1 MKIFTR
7 NLGFPEAPVHLPDGD
22 FLFVEMS
29 PDKGC
34 VTRVSAD
41 GAKQTLLA
49 KTGRPNGLALD
60 RNGLVWVAESA
71 MRAVLRMTL
80 EGQYEVVANQCRGEG
95 FLFLNDLAFG
105 PNGDLFVT
113 DSGILLDEIA
123 PGGELVPNWRD
134 LNFDGR
140 VYRIDVR
147 TRQVDLI
154 DRGIQFTNGIAFGPD
169 GNLYV
174 AETLSGNIYRY
185 ACRDGS
191 VIGKRQLFGNVIE
204 QFNLAELK
212 GPDGMKFANNGRL
225 YACVYGQGNVT
236 VLDPAGKVVERIPTD
251 GVCPTNLAFARDGRK
266 QIYVTEVVTGTVQVF
281 DVDTEGLPLHG

>member
-1 MKIFTR
+1 MQVFAR
-7 NLGFPEAPVHLPDGD
+7 SLGFPEAPVHLPDGD
-22 FLFVEMS
+22 FLIVEMA
-29 PDKGC
+29 PDKGQ

-41 GAKQTLLA
+41 GATQTLLA

-60 RNGLVWVAESA
+60 RNGRVWVAETA
-71 MRAVLRMTL
+71 MRAVLKMTL
-80 EGQYEVVANQCRGEG
+80 DGRYEVVANQCQGES

-134 LNFDGR
+134 LRYDGR

-147 TRQVDLI
+147 TRRVDLI
-154 DRGIQFTNGIAFGPD
+154 DRGIQFTNGIAFGPNGD
-169 GNLYV
+169 LFV

-191 VIGKRQLFGNVIE
+191 VIGRRELFGNVIE

-212 GPDGMKFANNGRL
+212 GPDGMKFAKSGRL

-236 VLDPAGKVVERIPTD
+236 VLDPNGKVVERIPTD
-251 GVCPTNLAFARDGRK
+251 GACPTNLAFARDGRK
-266 QIYVTEVVTGTVQVF
+266 KIYVTEVVTGTLQAF
-281 DVDTEGLPLHG
+281 DVHDEGLPLHG

>member
-22 FLFVEMS
+22 FLFVEMT

-41 GAKQTLLA
+41 GKTQAIVA

-60 RNGLVWVAESA
+60 HNGVVWVAETA
-71 MRAVLRMTL
+71 MRAVLRMSL
-80 EGQYEVVANQCRGEG
+80 DGRHEMFADQCQGEP

-134 LNFDGR
+134 LHFDGR
-140 VYRIDVR
+140 VYRVDVR

-154 DRGIQFTNGIAFGPD
+154 DSGLQFTNGIAFSPGGD
-169 GNLYV
+169 LFV

-185 ACRDGS
+185 ACRNGA
-191 VIGKRQLFGNVIE
+191 VTGRRTLYGNVIE
-204 QFNLAELK
+204 QFNPAELK
-212 GPDGMKFANNGRL
+212 GPDGMKFARNGHL
-225 YACVYGQGNVT
+225 YACVFGQGNVT
-236 VLDPAGKVVERIPTD
+236 VLDTNGKVLERIPTD
-251 GVCPTNLAFARDGRK
+251 GACPTNLAFARDGRK

-281 DVDTEGLPLHG
+281 DVNVAGLPLHG

>member
-29 PDKGC
+29 PDKGW
-34 VTRVSAD
+34 RHARERRWRDAD
-41 GAKQTLLA
+41 MLA

-154 DRGIQFTNGIAFGPD
+154 DRGIQFTNGIAFGPNGD
-169 GNLYV
+169 LFV

-185 ACRDGS
+185 ACRNGGS
-191 VIGKRQLFGNVIE
+191 HRQAHAVRQRHRAIQSGR
-204 QFNLAELK
+204 AEGAGWHEVREERPSL
-212 GPDGMKFANNGRL
+212 RL
-225 YACVYGQGNVT
+225 RLRPGQCHRTGYG
-236 VLDPAGKVVERIPTD
+236 GKVVERIATD
-251 GVCPTNLAFARDGRK
+251 GACPTNLAFARDGRK